1 MNFRPKLLISF
12 FCIGL
17 LSVIITGWQSYDA
30 AKSAL
35 EDASFNALTAI
46 RDTKKRE
53 IELYFTQLRT
63 QVVSS
68 SRNPQIMEAFK
79 DFKRGFQDIR
89 NNTEALGATEA
100 ANVREY
106 YYRDFFPNLTTQ
118 PSPQSIDDFVPE
130 STAAQYLQHHYI
142 TNNPHAVGNKDDLII
157 ADNDHS
163 YYQQAHG
170 EHHLILQ
177 SLLESNGYYDIFFID
192 GETGE
197 ILYTVYKEVDL
208 GTNLLTG
215 AYNNTG
221 LAKAFVMARDAPNED
236 FSVLVDF
243 SPYPPSYYAP
253 AAFFASPIF
262 DGPQQIGVFAFQIPI
277 DRINNTMTGF
287 MNWEKEGLGR
297 TGETYLVAQDLTMRN
312 DSRFFIQDS
321 DNFFKQIEEQEVG
334 QEVAVQMQ
342 THGTSILFQ
351 PVTTVGVDEA
361 LKGNTGTS
369 TILDYRGVPVLSSYS
384 PLDITNVNWVILSE
398 IDQDETFY
406 PVYKLRNRIVL
417 TGLIISFLVIV
428 LAIFFSNKISQPIRK
443 LIQGMHVF
451 GAGDLSAR
459 VHVESSD
466 ETGQLAKAFNEM
478 ADDLQITTVSKNYV
492 DDILSSMSE
501 GLFVI
506 DRNPETPQW
515 CVKTVNPS
523 ALKLLG
529 YNKDEVI
536 GEDIND
542 FFPEHILIDIGDE
555 KRKSWIEEVLTK
567 GTLSSKESVCLTKGG
582 EKSPIL
588 FSSAFMHDNGTK
600 QLVCIAQDIRELKE
614 AQSQKTFI
622 QETFGRYVSEDVLV
636 NLLKS
641 PEGLRLGGELRH
653 VTVMSADIRGFTFF
667 AESEPAEAVVSLLNR
682 YLEGMTN
689 IVSKYQG
696 DVNQIVGD
704 GLLII
709 FGAPISRDN
718 DTIRALACAAEMQ
731 ISMKSF
737 NEQLALEGFPTLG
750 LGIGLHTGDVIVG
763 NVGSNKRMKYTA
775 IGRDVNLACR
785 IESYAIGG
793 QILISERTLK
803 EVKDLIRYAPPFTVH
818 PKGMSEPVPLFEVE
832 HIAGEWNLSVPDNTT
847 NFHKLGK
854 PQRFVYS
861 ILEGKKVGIKEL
873 EGSLLELAV
882 GAMIVELHEKSEVL
896 QNMVITLP
904 HVGEVYCKS
913 VRCLDGVK
921 NRYELSIT
929 AAPENIVDKIITP
942 DSMPEPRISDG
953 AENQGSRARVRGG
966 PEG

>member
-1 MNFRPKLLISF
+1 M
-12 FCIGL
+12 
-17 LSVIITGWQSYDA
+17 IITGWQSYDS

-46 RDTKKRE
+46 RETKKRE
-53 IELYFTQLRT
+53 IELYFKQLRT
-63 QVVSS
+63 QVVLS

-79 DFKRGFQDIR
+79 DLQRGFQEIK
-89 NNTEALGATEA
+89 NNTGELGASET

-106 YYRDFFPNLTTQ
+106 YYRDFFPKLPTQ
-118 PSPQSIDDFVPE
+118 QSSQSIDDFVPE
-130 STAAQYLQHHYI
+130 SPAAQYLQYHYI
-142 TNNPHAVGNKDDLII
+142 SNNPHSVGNKGDLNI
-157 ADNDHS
+157 AENDQS
-163 YYQQAHG
+163 SYQQAHG
-170 EHHLILQ
+170 EHHLILK

-197 ILYTVYKEVDL
+197 ILYTVFKEVDL

-215 AYNNTG
+215 VYNNTA
-221 LAKAFVMARDAPNED
+221 LAKAFVMAREAPNED

-243 SPYPPSYYAP
+243 SPYPPSYYSP

-262 DGPQQIGVFAFQIPI
+262 DGPKQIGVYAFQIPI

-287 MNWEKEGLGR
+287 MNWEKEGLGN
-297 TGETYLVAQDLTMRN
+297 TGETYLVAEDFTMRN

-334 QEVAVQMQ
+334 TGVAAQMKA
-342 THGTSILFQ
+342 HGTSILFQ
-351 PVTTVGVDEA
+351 PVNTLGVAEA
-361 LKGNTGTS
+361 LRGNAGTS
-369 TILDYRGVPVLSSYS
+369 TILDYRGVSVLSSYS

-398 IDQDETFY
+398 IDQSETFY
-406 PVYKLRNRIVL
+406 PVYKLRNRIVF
-417 TGLIISFLVIV
+417 TGLIISFLVIL
-428 LAIFFSNKISQPIRK
+428 LAIFFSKKISQPIRK
-443 LIQGMHVF
+443 LIQGMHVV

-459 VHVESSD
+459 IEVESSD

-506 DRNPETPQW
+506 DQNQESPHW

-523 ALKLLG
+523 AIQLLG
-529 YNKDEVI
+529 YNKDEII
-536 GEDIND
+536 GEDINH
-542 FFPEHILIDIGDE
+542 FFPENILIDLGDE
-555 KRKSWIEEVLTK
+555 EPKSWIEEVLTK
-567 GTLSSKESVCLTKGG
+567 GTLSSKESVCLTKEGK
-582 EKSPIL
+582 KSPIL
-588 FSSAFMHDNGTK
+588 FSSGFMHENGTK
-600 QLVCIAQDIRELKE
+600 QLVCIAQDIKELKE

-622 QETFGRYVSEDVLV
+622 QETFGRYVSEDVLL

-696 DVNQIVGD
+696 DVNQIIGD
-704 GLLII
+704 GLLIM
-709 FGAPISRDN
+709 FGAPIAREN

-793 QILISERTLK
+793 QILISEGTLN

-818 PKGMSEPVPLFEVE
+818 PKGVSEPVPVYEVK
-832 HIAGEWNLSVPDNTT
+832 HIAGEWNLSVPENTI
-847 NFHKLGK
+847 NFEKLAK
-854 PQRFVYS
+854 PQPFVYS
-861 ILEGKKVGIKEL
+861 ILEGKKVGSKQF
-873 EGSLLELAV
+873 EGNLLKLARDR
-882 GAMIVELHEKSEVL
+882 MIVELHEKSEVL
-896 QNMVITLP
+896 GNMVRYHVFTVAILVNWLFKIT
-904 HVGEVYCKS
+904 
-913 VRCLDGVK
+913 RD
-921 NRYELSIT
+921 IF
-929 AAPENIVDKIITP
+929 D
-942 DSMPEPRISDG
+942 
-953 AENQGSRARVRGG
+953 NQ
-966 PEG
+966 